1 MGDPFVRERPRYRA
15 AGAPVPRGSI
25 GAICVE
31 RGVKREGEQG
41 EDKGERRE
49 SRGVEIKWS
58 VENAESTGNIEEI
71 LGAGRTF
78 GKRN

>member
-1 MGDPFVRERPRYRA
+1 MRRARREKGRRAEEDEGVRM
-15 AGAPVPRGSI
+15 
-25 GAICVE
+25 
-31 RGVKREGEQG
+31 
-41 EDKGERRE
+41 E